1 MVYCF
6 SFAPQTE
13 QQRYMQIK
21 KHTAIQLSLCGVVV
35 AVCIIGSSLLV
46 RRGQAQSAG
55 LFSIATQATLH
66 ISEHQEKPVESLHSA
81 AANHTDDGHI
91 TTRQKVKMKLPTAI
105 LSYDVVQQCNY
116 PIVSS
121 LNKIIPH
128 FRIIR
133 PAYYAFLFRYTL
145 F

>member
-1 MVYCF
+1 
-6 SFAPQTE
+6 
-13 QQRYMQIK
+13 MQIK

-46 RRGQAQSAG
+46 RRGQAQSAAI
-55 LFSIATQATLH
+55 FSIATQATLH
-66 ISEHQEKPVESLHSA
+66 ISEHQDNPVESLHLVAESQ
-81 AANHTDDGHI
+81 NDDGHI
-91 TTRQKVKMKLPTAI
+91 TTRQKVKIKLPPAI
-105 LSYDVVQQCNY
+105 LSYDVVQQRNY

-121 LNKIIPH
+121 LNKIVPH